1 MSTLTRWNPAR
12 DMAALRD
19 EMDRVFADSVLGPPP
34 LWNLSGEE
42 VHLDVY
48 EEGNNLVVKAS
59 VPAVKP
65 EELNVQIEND
75 ILTISGETKRDE
87 EHKEQDYYLRERRY
101 GRFSRS
107 LELPRAVNA
116 EQADAVF
123 ANGVLTLTLPKADE
137 ARGKQIKI
145 KTK

>member
-12 DMAALRD
+12 DMAALRN
-19 EMDRVFADSVLGPPP
+19 EMDCVFADSVLGPPP

-48 EEGNNLVVKAS
+48 EEGNNLVVNAS

>member
-1 MSTLTRWNPAR
+1 MSTLTRRNPAR
-12 DMAALRD
+12 DMVALRD
-19 EMDRVFADSVLGPPP
+19 EMDRVFADSIYGPPP

-42 VHLDVY
+42 VRLDLY
-48 EEGNNLVVKAS
+48 EDGNNLVVKAS

-65 EELNVQIEND
+65 EELNVQVEND
-75 ILTISGETKRDE
+75 ILTISGETKKDE

-107 LELPRAVNA
+107 LDLPRAVNA

-123 ANGVLTLTLPKADE
+123 ANGTLTIVLPKADK

-145 KTK
+145 KTH

>member
-34 LWNLSGEE
+34 LWDLSGEE

-137 ARGKQIKI
+137 ARGKLIKI